1 MPNQKDYYLV
11 LGLPRNATP
20 EEIRKAYFEAARRL
34 HPDTNTAPGETEFFL
49 DVQEAYEVLSDAKKR
64 AQYDASLP
72 PEKTADT
79 PVRESI
85 LFSRKSLTRLDEPQL
100 IYVLLEYA
108 AAADAR
114 SPAAPPLNL
123 CLVLDRSTSMQ
134 GLNMDMVKAT
144 AIQIL
149 RRMRPQD
156 IFSVVAFSDRA
167 ETIVPSTRNADLAK
181 LEARI
186 QMLQTAGATEI
197 FQGLQAGYTEIQKHL
212 KRSNVNHIILLTDGR
227 TYGDEEQCLQL
238 AAEAAKKGIG
248 ISGLGIGH
256 EWNDA
261 LLDELAVRTGGSSM
275 YVSRPQDIQRLLI
288 EKFNL
293 LWQVFA
299 DEVRFDFRLPP
310 GVHLRY
316 AFRLQP
322 EAGLLA
328 LDSPILM
335 GPILRDHS
343 LKVLMEFL
351 IEPTAVQAEPAVIL
365 EGSLDVSIAALAAP
379 LSPLPLRLSRPVAA
393 ESNPEPPPQ
402 EIVDALSKLTLYRMQ
417 EQARLEVSAGEH
429 DKAVQHLHQLA
440 THLLARGERGLARTV
455 LLEAEHIQRNK
466 AFSQEGDKQIKYG
479 TRALL
484 LSGLEKEKHDSVS
497 ELPA

>member
-1 MPNQKDYYLV
+1 MGAQKDYYLV
-11 LGLPRNATP
+11 LGLPRNASA

-34 HPDTNTAPGETEFFL
+34 HPDTNTSPGDTEFFL

-64 AQYDASLP
+64 AQYDATLP
-72 PEKTADT
+72 PEKPLDS
-79 PVRESI
+79 PLRETI
-85 LFSRKSLTRLDEPQL
+85 LYSRQTLSRINEPQL
-100 IYVLLEYA
+100 IYLLLEYSA
-108 AAADAR
+108 STDAH

-156 IFSVVAFSDRA
+156 TFSIVAFSDRA
-167 ETIVPSTRNADLAK
+167 ETIVPAGRNADLTK

-186 QMLQTAGATEI
+186 QMLQTSGGTEI
-197 FQGLQAGYTEIQKHL
+197 FQGLQAGYTEIKKNL
-212 KRSNVNHIILLTDGR
+212 KRSHINHIILLTDGR

-238 AAEAAKKGIG
+238 AAQAGEQGIG
-248 ISGLGIGH
+248 ISGLGIGY

-261 LLDELAVRTGGSSM
+261 LLDEIAVRTGGSSM
-275 YVSRPQDIQRLLI
+275 YVARPQDIQRLLI

-299 DEVRFDFRLPP
+299 DETTLHFDLPP

-316 AFRLQP
+316 AFRIQP
-322 EAGLLA
+322 EAGLLP
-328 LDSPILM
+328 LQSPILL
-335 GPILRDHS
+335 GPILRDQS
-343 LKVLMEFL
+343 LKVLMEFF
-351 IEPTAVQAEPAVIL
+351 IQPEAVRNGQSLLL
-365 EGSLDVSIAALAAP
+365 EGNLSVSIATLNT
-379 LSPLPLRLSRPVAA
+379 PLPALPVRLSRPV
-393 ESNPEPPPQ
+393 SNDPNPEPPPG
-402 EIVDALSKLTLYRMQ
+402 EIVEALSKLTLYRMQ
-417 EQARLEVSAGEH
+417 EQARLEVGSGAY
-429 DKAVQHLHQLA
+429 DKAVQHLQQLA
-440 THLLARGERGLARTV
+440 THLLAQGERGLARTV

-484 LSGLEKEKHDSVS
+484 LSGLEKDKHDSVS
-497 ELPA
+497 